1 MGTTQRIIPGVTGE
15 PNWGDVSRG
24 ITSVS
29 GTVGKQE
36 QEAEKQKPNAKRQ
49 QQLEAR
55 RRKQVDHAVERL
67 LRAAGGRSVV
77 KLGRSASVSRA
88 GTLVARRLATLF
100 STVSTGGLA
109 SALSTT
115 ASPLSNL
122 VGLRVDQIIQRVI
135 VLCSD
140 TSTGMDETAAMAACN
155 HVMQQ
160 LAEQAQTP
168 ELLEAAIQ
176 EVVTEN
182 RVDFLLCEYFG
193 YYIFEHLSQ
202 RFQEKIT
209 QARGQALSAAT
220 FNEIKLDIIGRIHVM
235 AATRPI
241 TRINWQGVQGNQ
253 IIEDIFDSVMA
264 IFLP

>member
-24 ITSVS
+24 VTAVA
-29 GTVGKQE
+29 GTISKEE
-36 QEAEKQKPNAKRQ
+36 QEAEKDEPNPKRQ
-49 QQLEAR
+49 QKLETR
-55 RRKQVDHAVERL
+55 RRGQVNAAVERL
-67 LRAAGGRSVV
+67 LRAAGGRTVVRQGGSRSV
-77 KLGRSASVSRA
+77 GRA
-88 GTLVARRLATLF
+88 GIQVARRLSTFL

-109 SALSTT
+109 DAISTVDL
-115 ASPLSNL
+115 PLADL
-122 VGLRVDQIIQRVI
+122 AGLTVEQILQRVI

-160 LAEQAQTP
+160 LAEQVETP
-168 ELLEAAIQ
+168 QELEASIQ
-176 EVVTEN
+176 EVVATDK
-182 RVDFLLCEYFG
+182 VDFLLCEYFG
-193 YYIFEHLSQ
+193 FYIFEHLSQ

-209 QARGQALSAAT
+209 QVRGQSLAAAT

-241 TRINWQGVQGNQ
+241 SRINWQGAQGNQ
-253 IIEDIFDSVMA
+253 IIEGIFDSVMA